1 MASRWGGRSGL
12 IAVVLSA
19 TVLLTA
25 ACGGGSGRRP
35 GGGGGIDAGPGGCT
49 PGTRS
54 CEGDAVTVCRADGS
68 GFDVVEMCD
77 GAAGLHCDRGSGAC
91 ADLCS
96 VAAEASSYVGCEYW
110 PTPVMNPVAAEFE
123 FAIVVSNPQSVQA
136 QVTVTRDGAVVAE
149 GTVAPD
155 GIETVRLP
163 WVNELKEPR
172 TENADG
178 TDVTYHSGIV
188 RAGAYRVTST
198 VPVVVY
204 QFNPLEYRVDR
215 DCTDEVGGL
224 PDDGQCHSYTNDAS
238 LLLPSTALTGEYIAL
253 ARPSMHQRVQ
263 VRDPSTGELIPDPE
277 TGAPFTQ
284 WIASPGY
291 VAITGADAGPVTVT
305 VTFAGDVVASRD
317 GSVSAQTAGSTA
329 TYTLSPGDVLQLVT
343 AKPPES
349 CPTSV
354 PPDEIPS
361 DCGGLPCDVIY
372 TYCDVD
378 PRFDLTGTT
387 ISATGRVSVI
397 SGHECTFVPHNR
409 WACDHLEE
417 AMFPLESWGKEF
429 VVSIT
434 QPLRSEPNVIEI
446 VSGADGNA
454 LTFDPASAHAPVTL
468 ARGEVLEFEARDDF
482 KVSGSGALLVGQL
495 LVGQSYDGMGTTEPM
510 EHGDPA
516 LSLAVPSEQFRT
528 GYTFLAPTTYAMS
541 YVNVTAPD
549 GAQVLLDGA
558 PVTGF
563 RTVGATGYSTAR
575 VMIGGGPH
583 RMTSDRA
590 FGIVVYGFG
599 SYTSYMYPGGLN
611 FERINLI

>member
-1 MASRWGGRSGL
+1 MASRWGGRGCP
-12 IAVVLSA
+12 IAVVSFLVVA
-19 TVLLTA
+19 IA
-25 ACGGGSGRRP
+25 AGCGSSGGRR
-35 GGGGGIDAGPGGCT
+35 GGGGGIDAGPSGCT

-54 CEGDAVTVCRADGS
+54 CEGDAVTVCRSDGS

-91 ADLCS
+91 ADLCA

-123 FAIVVSNPQSVQA
+123 FAIVVSNPQSVPA
-136 QVTVTRDGAVVAE
+136 SVTVTRDGAVVAE

-163 WVNELKEPR
+163 WVTALKEPR
-172 TENADG
+172 TVSPDG
-178 TDVTYHSGIV
+178 MDVSYHSGIV
-188 RAGAYRVTST
+188 RSGAYRLTST

-224 PDDGQCHSYTNDAS
+224 PDDGFCHSYTNDAS
-238 LLLPSTALTGEYIAL
+238 LLLPTTALTGEYIAL
-253 ARPSMHQRVQ
+253 ARATLHQRIQ
-263 VRDPSTGELIPDPE
+263 VRDPATGELVPDPE

-284 WIASPGY
+284 WNASPGY
-291 VAITGADAGPVTVT
+291 VAITGADTGPVDVT
-305 VTFAGDVVASRD
+305 ITFGGDVVAAQD

-329 TYTLSPGDVLQLVT
+329 TYTLQPGDVLQLVSGR
-343 AKPPES
+343 PPDS

-354 PPDEIPS
+354 PQDEIPN
-361 DCGGLPCDVIY
+361 DCGGFPCDVIY

-378 PRFDLTGTT
+378 ARYDLTGTA
-387 ISATGRVSVI
+387 ISATGKVSVI
-397 SGHECTFVPHNR
+397 SGHECAFVPHNR

-417 AMFPLESWGKEF
+417 AMFPLESWGKDF
-429 VVSIT
+429 VVSIS
-434 QPLRSEPNVIEI
+434 QPLRSEPNLIQI

-454 LTFDPASAHAPVTL
+454 LAFDPPSVHGPATL
-468 ARGEVLEFEARDDF
+468 GRGEVLTFEAREDF
-482 KVSGSGALLVGQL
+482 RVTGSEALLVGQL
-495 LVGQSYDGMGTTEPM
+495 LVGQSYEGIGSTEPM
-510 EHGDPA
+510 ENGDPA

-528 GYTFLAPTTYAMS
+528 SYTFLAPTTYAVS

-549 GAQVLLDGA
+549 GANVLLDGA
-558 PVTGF
+558 PVSGWRPVSGTGF
-563 RTVGATGYSTAR
+563 STAR
-575 VMIGGGPH
+575 VMISGGAH
-583 RMTSDRA
+583 RMSSDRA